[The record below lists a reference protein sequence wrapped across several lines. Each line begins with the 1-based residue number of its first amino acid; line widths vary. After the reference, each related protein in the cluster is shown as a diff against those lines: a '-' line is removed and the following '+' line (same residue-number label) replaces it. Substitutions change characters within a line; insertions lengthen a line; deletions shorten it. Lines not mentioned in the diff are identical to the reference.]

1 MATVSEPLIWE
12 IVRNNNAFLVKQF
25 GNGNAK
31 VQFSKEKNNLYNIH
45 SFKYSGLANKK
56 TISIQ
61 PGGKDLSVVLATSK
75 KKQQNK
81 PASVSHRSLLKKE
94 FNKMAK
100 AVTNQVNPLKVQ
112 VSDNYYR
119 PDLTKAALARLSA
132 VHRSLKVAKSGPK
145 KRNRQRQPLPKA
157 I

>member
-1 MATVSEPLIWE
+1 MTNIPEPLIWE
-12 IVRNNNAFLVKQF
+12 IVRNNNSFLVKQF

-31 VQFSKEKNNLYNIH
+31 EIILTSLQII
-45 SFKYSGLANKK
+45 GLGNKK

-100 AVTNQVNPLKVQ
+100 AVTNQV
-112 VSDNYYR
+112 SDNYYR

-157 I
+157 M

>member
-1 MATVSEPLIWE
+1 MTTVPEPLIWE
-12 IVRNNNAFLVKQF
+12 IVRNNNSFLVKQF

-31 VQFSKEKNNLYNIH
+31 EIILTSLQII
-45 SFKYSGLANKK
+45 GLANKK

-75 KKQQNK
+75 TKQQNK

-100 AVTNQVNPLKVQ
+100 AVTNQ

-157 I
+157 M

>member
-1 MATVSEPLIWE
+1 MTTVPEPLIWE

-100 AVTNQVNPLKVQ
+100 AVTNQV
-112 VSDNYYR
+112 SDNYYR